1 MKTANSE
8 ILTEIA
14 SLTRTIEDDYPELQK
29 YLDESRS
36 TLPKGNFDKGE
47 LDAEELENY
56 RNSLKN
62 LIESFKNKKK
72 ACFN

>member
-14 SLTRTIEDDYPELQK
+14 TLTRTIEDNYPELQK

-36 TLPKGNFDKGE
+36 TLPKGNFNKGE
-47 LDAEELENY
+47 LDTEELENY

-62 LIESFKNKKK
+62 LISKYN
-72 ACFN
+72 N